1 MCVCLHASLVCI
13 CVCVCGRVI
22 EGTSGEVSLL
32 LSLISPSCS
41 PSSVLPLSLRV
52 VCLVYNI
59 FLSLRA
65 ESESQHL
72 RLAVIYANSVSLVK
86 TDSDWRIG
94 ASTNRWKCKASS
106 QLLSSF
112 SHFKTFILFLV
123 LCFALI
129 VLVGNL
135 LTYVSNAGEWR
146 ITGVCRSLF
155 KNIYIFQQGC
165 SGWPAL
171 IFENCVIISSR
182 KPRVLN
188 WWLKQGSVM
197 VVKQFIFWPLEMLD
211 YF

>member
-1 MCVCLHASLVCI
+1 MQRVKVNI
-13 CVCVCGRVI
+13 CVWQSFTQTV
-22 EGTSGEVSLL
+22 
-32 LSLISPSCS
+32 
-41 PSSVLPLSLRV
+41 SVLSKQTLIGGSGPRQTDENVKLPLNFFILM
-52 VCLVYNI
+52 
-59 FLSLRA
+59 
-65 ESESQHL
+65 
-72 RLAVIYANSVSLVK
+72 
-86 TDSDWRIG
+86 G
-94 ASTNRWKCKASS
+94 
-106 QLLSSF
+106 SSF

-188 WWLKQGSVM
+188 WWLKQGRVM

-211 YF
+211 SDGELYF

>member
-1 MCVCLHASLVCI
+1 MQRVKVNI
-13 CVCVCGRVI
+13 CVWQSFTQTV
-22 EGTSGEVSLL
+22 
-32 LSLISPSCS
+32 
-41 PSSVLPLSLRV
+41 SVLSKQTLIGGSGPRQTDENVKLPL
-52 VCLVYNI
+52 NFFI
-59 FLSLRA
+59 
-65 ESESQHL
+65 
-72 RLAVIYANSVSLVK
+72 VIGSP
-86 TDSDWRIG
+86 
-94 ASTNRWKCKASS
+94 
-106 QLLSSF
+106 F

-146 ITGVCRSLF
+146 IAGVCRSLF

-188 WWLKQGSVM
+188 WWLKQGRVM

-211 YF
+211 SDGELYFF

>member
-1 MCVCLHASLVCI
+1 MSTGTVLRDRKQTQLQINTVILVVKVAVCTLCVFACI
-13 CVCVCGRVI
+13 FSVYLCVRVCGRVI

-94 ASTNRWKCKASS
+94 ASTNR
-106 QLLSSF
+106 
-112 SHFKTFILFLV
+112 
-123 LCFALI
+123 
-129 VLVGNL
+129 
-135 LTYVSNAGEWR
+135 
-146 ITGVCRSLF
+146 
-155 KNIYIFQQGC
+155 
-165 SGWPAL
+165 
-171 IFENCVIISSR
+171 
-182 KPRVLN
+182 
-188 WWLKQGSVM
+188 
-197 VVKQFIFWPLEMLD
+197 
-211 YF
+211 